1 MYRQLLYL
9 GMERTKS
16 LQSVN
21 QLWDLCED
29 GAGPLRVLVK
39 VADPPQRVRIL
50 LLLLLAG
57 SASLPSQV
65 QLLLQTRQ
73 PACTKF
79 SHGAAWLSWLRVG
92 LL

>member
-1 MYRQLLYL
+1 
-9 GMERTKS
+9 MERAES

-21 QLWDLCED
+21 QLWDLGEY

-57 SASLPSQV
+57 GGATPLPSQV

-73 PACTKF
+73 PACTKI
-79 SHGAAWLSWLRVG
+79 SHGAA
-92 LL
+92 